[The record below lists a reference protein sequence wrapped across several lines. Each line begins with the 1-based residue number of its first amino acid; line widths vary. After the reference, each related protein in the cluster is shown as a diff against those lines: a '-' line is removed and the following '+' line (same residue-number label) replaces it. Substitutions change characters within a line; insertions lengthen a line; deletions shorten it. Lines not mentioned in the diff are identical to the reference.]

1 MNQQQSLAALAALL
15 LGQSSLVAAQSTNDD
30 VMLEE
35 VTVTAQ
41 RRAERLQ
48 DVPVAVTAFTA
59 AEIEARGV
67 GSTRDILPMTPNVT
81 YDESFTVGNSFISVR
96 GVAQINN

>member
-1 MNQQQSLAALAALL
+1 MKQQQSLAALAALL
-15 LGQSSLVAAQSTNDD
+15 LGPSLVAAQSTNDD
-30 VMLEE
+30 LMLEE

-59 AEIEARGV
+59 AEIEARGIA
-67 GSTRDILPMTPNVT
+67 STRDSLA
-81 YDESFTVGNSFISVR
+81 DD
-96 GVAQINN
+96 AQCHLRRVVHCR